1 VTVEEPGGRG
11 TEAGSSALIG
21 PGLAGL
27 MVIIPSI
34 PDSPPEGVC
43 PVQAHTSMKTSP
55 KMIENARTLTH
66 KFIHREIDRQGQVI
80 R

>member
-1 VTVEEPGGRG
+1 
-11 TEAGSSALIG
+11 
-21 PGLAGL
+21 
-27 MVIIPSI
+27 
-34 PDSPPEGVC
+34 
-43 PVQAHTSMKTSP
+43 MKTSP